1 MQARKISLW
10 LSSLLVLTLPVA
22 RLSTEDFVRRCLI
35 GDRAMAEMSLMGNP
49 ERGWGQVS
57 PLLFRSGAVIEP
69 VEERMLV
76 GADKIVL
83 VDCFYNNEWRKG
95 KEGRPVRYHY
105 VWDDTTNSGF
115 SILGR
120 IISKLGAAIDTLCE
134 APTMQSLS
142 GASIYIIVDPDT
154 PLETEHPN
162 FIDARAIDAIVKWVR
177 KGGVLLLM
185 GNDKGNAE
193 FEHFNELAAQFGIRF
208 NEDSRNRV
216 TGKDYDVGKFDS
228 FPDHPLFKG
237 VKQIFIK
244 ELSTLS
250 AQEPAT
256 VIFSDRGDAIMAFA
270 RLGKGVV
277 FAVGDPWLYNE
288 YMDHRRLPEGY
299 ENDKAAENLFRWL
312 LENAAPVRAD

>member
-1 MQARKISLW
+1 
-10 LSSLLVLTLPVA
+10 
-22 RLSTEDFVRRCLI
+22 
-35 GDRAMAEMSLMGNP
+35 MADMRPMGNP
-49 ERGWGQVS
+49 ERVWGQVS
-57 PLLFRSGAVIEP
+57 PRLFRSGAVIEP

-76 GADKIVL
+76 GANKIVRL
-83 VDCFYNNEWRKG
+83 DCFYNSEWRKG
-95 KEGRPVRYHY
+95 KEGSRVRYHY
-105 VWDDTTNSGF
+105 IWDDTTNSGF
-115 SILGR
+115 SILGK
-120 IISKLGAAIDTLCE
+120 IISKLGATIDTLSE

-142 GASIYIIVDPDT
+142 GASIYLIIDPDT

-177 KGGVLLLM
+177 QGGVLLLM
-185 GNDKGNAE
+185 GNDRGNAE

-244 ELSTLS
+244 ELSTLRV
-250 AQEPAT
+250 QEPAT

-299 ENDKAAENLFRWL
+299 ENEKAAENLFRWL
-312 LENAAPVRAD
+312 LENAAPVHAH